1 MAYGKKSGFSK
12 AKESVSNAFRKA
24 VMVTLAAGTF
34 IGAPGWYYYGSVEE
48 KEVKVTSVE
57 SMNWRW
63 DDRKNESA
71 YDYRVLTS
79 GGTYQNSDTY
89 THLKFD
95 SKELQEQLKQGQT
108 YRIKSYGYR
117 FSIPFGYDLRPNII
131 NATLVTEEE
140 IKERQRAK
148 ETALQQ
154 DARKAAQAQQSAA
167 DPAAGTAGTT
177 AASGA
182 QPQALSGNMVTIE
195 MISDGQRIQMTL
207 PVEVIGKVTV
217 NKVSPLNPPAPA
229 PAVPK
234 PPGQ

>member
-12 AKESVSNAFRKA
+12 AKESVTNAFRKA

-57 SMNWRW
+57 ANWQGW
-63 DDRKNESA
+63 DDSKNEGI
-71 YDYRVLTS
+71 YERRIVTT

-95 SKELQEQLKQGQT
+95 SKELQDQFKEGQT

-117 FSIPFGYDLRPNII
+117 FSIPFGYELRPNII
-131 NATLVTEEE
+131 EAKLVTPEE

-148 ETALQQ
+148 ETAEQQ
-154 DARKAAQAQQSAA
+154 AARKAAQAQQNGAA
-167 DPAAGTAGTT
+167 TPAAGTA
-177 AASGA
+177 AGA
-182 QPQALSGNMVTIE
+182 VQPQQALSGNMVTIE

-229 PAVPK
+229 PAAPK
-234 PPGQ
+234 PPGL

>member
-1 MAYGKKSGFSK
+1 MAYGKKSSFRK

-24 VMVTLAAGTF
+24 TMITLATGAF
-34 IGAPGWYYYGSVEE
+34 IGVPGWYYYGSVEE
-48 KEVKVTSVE
+48 KEVKVTSVK

-63 DDRKNESA
+63 DDRKEESV
-71 YDYRVLTS
+71 YDYHVLTS

-95 SKELQEQLKQGQT
+95 SKEIQGQIKEGQT

-117 FSIPFGYDLRPNII
+117 FSIPFGWELRPNII

-140 IKERQRAK
+140 IKERQKAK
-148 ETALQQ
+148 EISAQQ
-154 DARKAAQAQQSAA
+154 AAREAAQAQQDAA
-167 DPAAGTAGTT
+167 TAAPASGTAAAAPGT
-177 AASGA
+177 G
-182 QPQALSGNMVTIE
+182 QALSGNMVTIE

-217 NKVSPLNPPAPA
+217 NKVSPLNPPVAA
-229 PAVPK
+229 PK